1 MTKAPGFIHLGSS
14 LAAELLVAR
23 VIASSEAALAA
34 ARSVCSF
41 ATEHALATFTELE
54 GSAAMPFDADAASPS
69 VLASGVAESSLA
81 PVAADA
87 AACAAAAASALAL
100 VAATS
105 ATVRIASHHAT
116 VAGNWVGRQWMR
128 PRRAPISSHKKLETS
143 GLGSLAPVAAR
154 IYPMKRTT
162 CFNAGRATAA
172 AFWC

>member
-1 MTKAPGFIHLGSS
+1 MCRVTVSLAKAPGFINLGSS

-54 GSAAMPFDADAASPS
+54 GSAAMPFDAEAASPS
-69 VLASGVAESSLA
+69 ALASGVAESSLA

-105 ATVRIASHHAT
+105 ATVKAFSCSALTTSKWTLEPSHGTFEGANFA
-116 VAGNWVGRQWMR
+116 V
-128 PRRAPISSHKKLETS
+128 
-143 GLGSLAPVAAR
+143 SL
-154 IYPMKRTT
+154 
-162 CFNAGRATAA
+162 
-172 AFWC
+172 